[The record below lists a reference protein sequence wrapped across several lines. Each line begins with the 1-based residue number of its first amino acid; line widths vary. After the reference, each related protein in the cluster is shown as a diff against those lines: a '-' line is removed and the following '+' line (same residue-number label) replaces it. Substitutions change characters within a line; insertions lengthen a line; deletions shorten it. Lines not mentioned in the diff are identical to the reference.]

1 MLWHQKLLGHVS
13 PQEKVSLGKT
23 RYSNSNSLSYF
34 NYDAQLLPLSP
45 PVHSSYCLFKRN
57 KKSRWRCYT
66 WSFTQKILRKMQL
79 NKHKDRKTDTWFVL
93 WQVDGSL
100 CGSCWSRMEPR
111 STAETEKWVGWCR
124 RHTNTLLFSCA
135 HYVMNY
141 CRQQWQSIILSKQNK
156 GNIIDAGVFLHTSHT
171 AALKVQMWFRKRTF
185 QQCWG
190 VKFRL
195 YVQQTNKGLLCNH
208 FAEANKGA
216 NGNCHFNINC
226 TSLPA
231 RSPVL
236 VVLMFTEM

>member
-1 MLWHQKLLGHVS
+1 M
-13 PQEKVSLGKT
+13 
-23 RYSNSNSLSYF
+23 
-34 NYDAQLLPLSP
+34 
-45 PVHSSYCLFKRN
+45 
-57 KKSRWRCYT
+57 
-66 WSFTQKILRKMQL
+66 QKILRKMQL

-111 STAETEKWVGWCR
+111 STVETEKWVGWCR

-135 HYVMNY
+135 HHV
-141 CRQQWQSIILSKQNK
+141 RQQWRSIILSKQNK
-156 GNIIDAGVFLHTSHT
+156 GNIIDAGVILHTSHT
-171 AALKVQMWFRKRTF
+171 AALKVQMWLRKRTF

-195 YVQQTNKGLLCNH
+195 YIQYSRQTKVRMERNS
-208 FAEANKGA
+208 
-216 NGNCHFNINC
+216 HFNINC
-226 TSLPA
+226 MSLPA